1 MIVIGR
7 TTSEELH
14 AQSEVGR
21 TDELQ
26 NYTPHTIVCGT
37 KNNLNDAILVKC

>member
-1 MIVIGR
+1 MIAIGP

-21 TDELQ
+21 TDESQ
-26 NYTPHTIVCGT
+26 DYTPHTIVCGT
-37 KNNLNDAILVKC
+37 KNKMMQYW